1 MATAA
6 PAARTFGKYILT
18 DRIGKGGMAEIF
30 RAKVQGASGFE
41 KEVVI
46 KRMLPALCD
55 DPGFTHMMVREAKIL
70 VTLRHQNIVQV
81 YELGE
86 VDGRYYIAMEYIHG
100 RDLRAVLGRCIEKN
114 RAFPIGLA
122 TLVVLEVL
130 RALEYA
136 YRVQHKDGRPLEL
149 VHRDVSPTNLMV
161 SFEGEVKVLDFGIA
175 KVDVGDFVT
184 REGLIKGNCPYM
196 SPEQV
201 AGGDLDQRSDLFS
214 LGSTFYEM
222 LTGKRAFEAPSYIAV
237 MQRIWADEPT
247 PIREFREDIPEP
259 LAKVVHGLLEKDKS
273 KRWSSAA
280 EVHKALAA
288 LVEKKELPAAT
299 PYELGAFMRELYGD
313 DSLTERRS
321 IPDEDRPRMET
332 VRADDTRPGTDAVLP
347 ARHDGGTVP
356 LLSQDV
362 LRSSLTPAPERV
374 SRGTLTL
381 RKLVPGGRP
390 HWTVV
395 AVGSALLGAVIVAAF
410 GGARERGRPPRAIM
424 HGDERTQTP
433 REGPAEMP
441 VTAAPEAVVV
451 GPDPE
456 RPRPVKTVPLG
467 TGYLRL
473 QTTAG
478 NNPVWANVWIDNQ
491 KIGEVTPLM
500 DFPVPAGLHNV
511 KVQNPAFPAKTVTV
525 RIRRGARVFKLV
537 ELESPAAPG
546 SGAEP
551 PRAP

>member
-1 MATAA
+1 VSDALATA
-6 PAARTFGKYILT
+6 PAGAKTFGKYILT

-100 RDLRAVLGRCIEKN
+100 RDLRAVLARCVEKN
-114 RAFPIGLA
+114 RAFPVGLA
-122 TLVVLEVL
+122 SLVVLEVL

-136 YRVQHKDGRPLEL
+136 YRVPHKDGRPLEL

-201 AGGDLDQRSDLFS
+201 AGSDLDQRSDLFS

-247 PIREFREDIPEP
+247 PIRELRADIPGP
-259 LAKVVHGLLEKDKS
+259 LANVVHKLLQKEKP

-280 EVHKALAA
+280 EVHKALAD
-288 LVEKKELPAAT
+288 LVAKKEIPIGT
-299 PYELGAFMRELYGD
+299 PFELGAFMRELYGD

-332 VRADDTRPGTDAVLP
+332 VRADDTRPGTDALP

-356 LLSQDV
+356 LLQPDV

-374 SRGTLTL
+374 SRGTAAL

-390 HWTVV
+390 HWTVIAV
-395 AVGSALLGAVIVAAF
+395 ASALVGAVVVAAF
-410 GGARERGRPPRAIM
+410 GGLRERERTPRAIS
-424 HGDERTQTP
+424 HRDEQSQGTRQ
-433 REGPAEMP
+433 GPTELP
-441 VTAAPEAVVV
+441 VTTAPEAVVV

-456 RPRPVKTVPLG
+456 RPQPVKTVPLG

-473 QTTAG
+473 NTTAG
-478 NNPVWANVWIDNQ
+478 GEMVWANVWIDNVRVD
-491 KIGEVTPLM
+491 KPTPLV
-500 DFPVPAGLHNV
+500 DVPVPAGPHLV
-511 KVQNPAFPAKTVTV
+511 KVHNPAYPAQTVTV
-525 RIRRGARVFKLV
+525 RIRRGARLTRVV
-537 ELESPAAPG
+537 ELLPAGAAP
-546 SGAEP
+546 ATA
-551 PRAP
+551 AP